1 LRFDSELFHHFRDE
15 WTAEFEKSHTVHFYQ
30 SSSKGTLKVM
40 KKKFYGNSYPAYV
53 PLGMDHCP
61 VSFNS
66 ERMF

>member
-1 LRFDSELFHHFRDE
+1 
-15 WTAEFEKSHTVHFYQ
+15 
-30 SSSKGTLKVM
+30 M